1 MVLTFAIPVSRD
13 FVRVATE
20 GSAPSKILASGIF
33 QLQFGLGLFAFLMA
47 VIVNEWPKVSHT
59 LSRIFNYR
67 LIMTIGIAILLACI
81 ILEAAPIAG
90 WWWTWLTV
98 GLHIA
103 TILLA
108 VVLAHCKG
116 LESIHGIILGMAV
129 VAIAVGLWE
138 IPYQILRLNFV
149 DLNTTPEIIRRMVAS
164 ETLIELPLIIG
175 GALTLWFYQQQHKIL
190 NFKWPFWT
198 LLLLTA
204 GLYTAW
210 WALGFDQEVIFD
222 WQTNTYIQLPT
233 DITTKTIYRASKAT
247 LALTLLSPL
256 WDHHE

>member
-1 MVLTFAIPVSRD
+1 LDSVCQRTDSTNTAVQVHRRLSDNILTLVLLGYMILSFAMPVSRD

-108 VVLAHCKG
+108 VVLAHC
-116 LESIHGIILGMAV
+116 
-129 VAIAVGLWE
+129 
-138 IPYQILRLNFV
+138 
-149 DLNTTPEIIRRMVAS
+149 
-164 ETLIELPLIIG
+164 
-175 GALTLWFYQQQHKIL
+175 
-190 NFKWPFWT
+190 
-198 LLLLTA
+198 
-204 GLYTAW
+204 
-210 WALGFDQEVIFD
+210 
-222 WQTNTYIQLPT
+222 
-233 DITTKTIYRASKAT
+233 
-247 LALTLLSPL
+247 
-256 WDHHE
+256 

>member
-1 MVLTFAIPVSRD
+1 
-13 FVRVATE
+13 
-20 GSAPSKILASGIF
+20 
-33 QLQFGLGLFAFLMA
+33 
-47 VIVNEWPKVSHT
+47 
-59 LSRIFNYR
+59 
-67 LIMTIGIAILLACI
+67 MTIGIAILLACI